1 MLNIE
6 KYPTIGQALF
16 RAEQEYGAN
25 PLFVVPANRE
35 RSYLGE
41 GAELSYQQVAHHVRA
56 WMDRYASAGY
66 GVGKRVALFLENR
79 PEHIIHKLALNAIG
93 VCVVPV
99 NPDYRAQELAY
110 LMDHSR
116 VDLIVSLACRL
127 KEIEDALAMATHRPP
142 LMLVDEMN
150 ALVPLLGQAAKDRTP
165 ESSTPASI
173 LYTSGTTG
181 RPKGCVLSNRY
192 ELAAGAWY
200 AGRGGLVDIRDGC
213 ERLYNPLP
221 LFHVNASILSFFCM
235 LLTGNAQVQSD
246 RFQPQKW
253 WTELRQTRATI
264 VHYLGVIIPM
274 LLNQPATPEDR
285 QHHVRFGFGAGVEP
299 QLHQVF
305 EDRFGFPL
313 LEIWGMTEMVRA
325 LVDNTPPRQVGTRA
339 FGRAQLGL
347 EARVVDQA
355 DHDVANGTPGELLI
369 RHSSKTPRQ
378 DFFSCYL
385 DDEAA
390 TEHAWRGGW
399 FHTGDVVIRDDTG
412 MLHFF
417 DRNKHIIRRSGE
429 NISAAEVE
437 ALMVVHPL
445 VKSVAVIAVKDEVRE
460 EEVLACVVLNEIDGH
475 PVDLED
481 RSRVESC
488 ARQLFDHCHAS
499 LAYYK
504 APAWMLILESIPT
517 TGTQKIQKHRI
528 FPAGTDPRE
537 TAGIIDFRH
546 LKKRQQ
552 ISPSASS
559 LQQDDSGLHRSA
571 RT

>member
-1 MLNIE
+1 MIDIE
-6 KYPTIGQALF
+6 KHQTIGQALF
-16 RAEQEYGAN
+16 RAAQEYGPN
-25 PLFVVPANRE
+25 PLIVVPANRD
-35 RSYLGE
+35 RSYLPE
-41 GAELSYQQVAHHVRA
+41 GAELSYQQVAQDVRA

-79 PEHIIHKLALNAIG
+79 PEQVIHKLALNAIG
-93 VCVVPV
+93 VCGVPV
-99 NPDYRAQELAY
+99 NPDYRAAELAY

-116 VDLIVSLACRL
+116 VDLIVSTSSRL
-127 KEIEDALAMATHRPP
+127 REIEDALAMASHRPP
-142 LMLVDEMN
+142 VMLIDE
-150 ALVPLLGQAAKDRTP
+150 ARAAVPPLGQPAKDCTP
-165 ESSTPASI
+165 DSSTPASI

-200 AGRGGLVDIRDGC
+200 AGRGGLVDIREGG

-246 RFQPQKW
+246 RFHPKKW
-253 WTELRQTRATI
+253 WVEVRQTRASI

-274 LLNQPATPEDR
+274 LLDQSATPDDR
-285 QHHVRFGFGAGVEP
+285 HHHVRFGFGAGVEP

-339 FGRAQLGL
+339 FGRAQPGL
-347 EARVVDQA
+347 DVRVVDQA
-355 DHDVANGTPGELLI
+355 DQDVANGTPGELLI
-369 RHSSKTPRQ
+369 RHSAQTPRQ

-385 DDEAA
+385 DDEQA

-399 FHTGDVVIRDDTG
+399 FHTGDVVIQDDTG

-437 ALMVVHPL
+437 ALLVAHPL
-445 VKSVAVIAVKDEVRE
+445 VKTVAVLAVKDEVRE

-475 PVDLED
+475 PVDLKD
-481 RSRVESC
+481 RAGIESS
-488 ARQLFDHCHAS
+488 ARQLFDHCHAN

-504 APAWMLILESIPT
+504 APAWMLVLQSIPT

-528 FPAGTDPRE
+528 FPAGTDPRQ
-537 TAGIIDFRH
+537 TAGIIDFRQ
-546 LKKRQQ
+546 LKKRNTT
-552 ISPSASS
+552 SRPPASA
-559 LQQDDSGLHRSA
+559 
-571 RT
+571 

>member
-1 MLNIE
+1 MIHIE
-6 KYPTIGQALF
+6 KYQTIGQALF
-16 RAEQEYGAN
+16 RATQEYGPN
-25 PLFVVPANRE
+25 PLIVVPANRE
-35 RSYLGE
+35 RSYLPE
-41 GAELSYQQVAHHVRA
+41 GAELSYQQVAQDVQA
-56 WMDRYASAGY
+56 WMDRYAGAGY

-79 PEHIIHKLALNAIG
+79 PEQVVHKLALNAIG
-93 VCVVPV
+93 VCSVPV
-99 NPDYRAQELAY
+99 NPDYRASELAY

-116 VDLIVSLACRL
+116 VDLIVSISSRL
-127 KEIEDALAMATHRPP
+127 REIEDALAMASHRPP
-142 LMLVDEMN
+142 VMLLDE
-150 ALVPLLGQAAKDRTP
+150 ARASVPPLGQPAKDCAP
-165 ESSTPASI
+165 DPSTPASI

-200 AGRGGLVDIRDGC
+200 AGRGGLVDIREGG

-246 RFQPQKW
+246 RFHPKKW
-253 WTELRQTRATI
+253 WVEVRQTRATI

-274 LLNQPATPEDR
+274 LLDQPATPDDR
-285 QHHVRFGFGAGVEP
+285 HHHVRFGFGAGVEP

-339 FGRAQLGL
+339 FGRAQPGL
-347 EARVVDQA
+347 DVRVVDQT
-355 DHDVANGTPGELLI
+355 DQDVANGTPGELLI
-369 RHSSKTPRQ
+369 RHSARTPRQ

-385 DDEAA
+385 DDEQA

-437 ALMVVHPL
+437 ALLVAHPL
-445 VKSVAVIAVKDEVRE
+445 VKTVAVLAVKDEVRE

-481 RSRVESC
+481 RAAIELC
-488 ARQLFDHCHAS
+488 ARQLFDHCHAN

-504 APAWMLILESIPT
+504 APAWMLVLQSIPT

-528 FPAGTDPRE
+528 FPAGTDPRQ
-537 TAGIIDFRH
+537 TAGIIDFRQ
-546 LKKRQQ
+546 LKKRNTT
-552 ISPSASS
+552 SRPPASA
-559 LQQDDSGLHRSA
+559 
-571 RT
+571 

>member
-1 MLNIE
+1 MIDIE
-6 KYPTIGQALF
+6 KHQTIGQALF
-16 RAEQEYGAN
+16 RAAQEYGPN
-25 PLFVVPANRE
+25 PLIVVPANRE
-35 RSYLGE
+35 RSYLPE
-41 GAELSYQQVAHHVRA
+41 GAELSYQQVAQDVRA
-56 WMDRYASAGY
+56 WMDCYASAGY
-66 GVGKRVALFLENR
+66 GVDKRAALFLENR
-79 PEHIIHKLALNAIG
+79 PEQVIHKLALNAIG
-93 VCVVPV
+93 VCSVPV
-99 NPDYRAQELAY
+99 NPDYRAAELAY
-110 LMDHSR
+110 LIDHSR
-116 VDLIVSLACRL
+116 VDLIVSISSRL
-127 KEIEDALAMATHRPP
+127 REIEDALALASHRTPVMLIDEARASIPP
-142 LMLVDEMN
+142 
-150 ALVPLLGQAAKDRTP
+150 PGQPAKDRTP
-165 ESSTPASI
+165 DSSTPASI

-200 AGRGGLVDIRDGC
+200 AGRGGLVDIREGG

-246 RFQPQKW
+246 RFHPKKW
-253 WTELRQTRATI
+253 WVEVRQTRATI

-274 LLNQPATPEDR
+274 LLDQPATPEDR

-339 FGRAQLGL
+339 FGRAQPGL
-347 EARVVDQA
+347 DVRVVDQA
-355 DHDVANGTPGELLI
+355 DQDVANGTPGELLI
-369 RHSSKTPRQ
+369 RHSAKTPRQ

-385 DDEAA
+385 DDEQA

-437 ALMVVHPL
+437 ALLVAHPL
-445 VKSVAVIAVKDEVRE
+445 VKTVAVLAVKDEVRE

-481 RSRVESC
+481 RAAIELC
-488 ARQLFDHCHAS
+488 ARQLFDHCHAN

-504 APAWMLILESIPT
+504 APAWMLVLQSIPT

-528 FPAGTDPRE
+528 FPAGTDPRQ
-537 TAGIIDFRH
+537 TAGIIDFRQ
-546 LKKRQQ
+546 LKKRNTT
-552 ISPSASS
+552 SRPPASA
-559 LQQDDSGLHRSA
+559 
-571 RT
+571 